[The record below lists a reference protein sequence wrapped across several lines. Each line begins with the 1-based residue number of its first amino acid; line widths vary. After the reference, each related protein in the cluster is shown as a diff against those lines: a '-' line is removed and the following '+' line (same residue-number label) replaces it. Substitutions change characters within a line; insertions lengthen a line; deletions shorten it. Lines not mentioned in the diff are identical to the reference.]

1 MPVQHVYEYAVIR
14 LLPVVEREE
23 YLNVGI
29 ILFCKATDHIAV
41 RTAVNVQRLSTFAT
55 ELDVAQVRANLTAFQ
70 RIAEG
75 APDAGPIAALDVPSR
90 FRWLTAVRS
99 SSIQTSRPH
108 PGLGTDMEATLDRLF
123 RELVV

>member
-23 YLNVGI
+23 YLNVGVI
-29 ILFCKATDHIAV
+29 VFCKAADHIAV
-41 RTAVNVQRLSTFAT
+41 RTSVDPQRLAAFAT
-55 ELDVAQVRANLTAFQ
+55 ELDLDQVDANLKAFQ

-108 PGLGTDMEATLDRLF
+108 PGLCDDPKRVVDRLF
-123 RELVV
+123 KELVL

>member
-14 LLPVVEREE
+14 VLPVVEREE

-29 ILFCKATDHIAV
+29 IIFCKSSKYIGV
-41 RTAVNVQRLSTFAT
+41 RTVLNEQRLSAFAT
-55 ELDVAQVRANLTAFQ
+55 ELDSAEVRNNLMAFE

-75 APDAGPIAALDVPSR
+75 APDGGPIASLDVPSR

-108 PGLGTDMEATLDRLF
+108 PGLCSDLDGTLDRLF
-123 RELVV
+123 RELVL

>member
-14 LLPVVEREE
+14 VLPVVEREE

-29 ILFCKATDHIAV
+29 IVFCKATNYIGV
-41 RTAVNVQRLSTFAT
+41 RTALNEQRLAAFAT
-55 ELDVAQVRANLTAFQ
+55 ELDIEQVRNNLNAFQ

-75 APDAGPIAALDVPSR
+75 APEAGPIAALDVPSR

-108 PGLGTDMEATLDRLF
+108 PGLCDDMEGTLDRLF
-123 RELVV
+123 RELVL